1 MDLTPEQQ
9 KRAEKRFEKDIK
21 KVDSDDVE
29 YASKKGQKKVDEMD
43 ANPPGYLSEL
53 WEDLKLMV
61 GMVTDY
67 AKGNYTEV
75 PWKVIAAVTGA
86 VVYFVSPVDL
96 IPDFIPVVGYLDD
109 AYVIKLAIDFAR
121 DDLKTYAAW
130 KKS

>member
-9 KRAEKRFEKDIK
+9 KRAEKQFEKDIK